1 MKRIALVAVAA
12 ALFASTAA
20 IAFADDAETETD
32 MDETSETREL
42 NETQMWKANM
52 IADYMDDLLAERLE
66 GEPPESVPLE
76 PAPPSSLDQ
85 VIELRT
91 GDTVVG
97 WGAMFKLIQL
107 AELGDQSLAEL
118 LAEIDGDDD
127 GWAFGKRFKELED
140 KGAELDAD
148 APKNLGQLKKQ
159 DKAKKT
165 NNGKKSG

>member
-52 IADYMDDLLAERLE
+52 IADYMDELLAERLAT
-66 GEPPESVPLE
+66 VLLE
-76 PAPPSSLDQ
+76 PDPLAPTSLDL

-107 AELGDQSLAEL
+107 AELGDQTLAEL
-118 LAEIDGDDD
+118 LADIDGD
-127 GWAFGKRFKELED
+127 GWALGRRFKEFKD
-140 KGAELDAD
+140 DGVELDDD

>member
-20 IAFADDAETETD
+20 IAFADDTENEND
-32 MDETSETREL
+32 IDETSETREL
-42 NETQMWKANM
+42 NETQMWKAEM
-52 IADYMDDLLAERLE
+52 IADYMDEVLAEWLD
-66 GEPPESVPLE
+66 PEPLE
-76 PAPPSSLDQ
+76 PAPLEPPPPTSLEQ

-107 AELGDQSLAEL
+107 ADLGEQTLAEL
-118 LAEIDGDDD
+118 LADIDGDDE
-127 GWAFGKRFKELED
+127 GWAFGKRFKELKD
-140 KGAELDAD
+140 NGAESDED

-159 DKAKKT
+159 DKANKT

>member
-20 IAFADDAETETD
+20 IAFADDTETETD
-32 MDETSETREL
+32 IDETSETREL
-42 NETQMWKANM
+42 NETQQWKAEM
-52 IADYMDDLLAERLE
+52 TAGYMEDVLADW
-66 GEPPESVPLE
+66 LE
-76 PAPPSSLDQ
+76 PEPNFSLDQ
-85 VIELRT
+85 VTELRT

-107 AELGDQSLAEL
+107 AELGEQSLTDL
-118 LAEIDGDDD
+118 LAEIDADDE
-127 GWAFGKRFKELED
+127 GWAFGRRFKELKD
-140 KGAELDAD
+140 NGAESDDD

-165 NNGKKSG
+165 NNGKKSR

>member
-20 IAFADDAETETD
+20 IAFADDTETETD
-32 MDETSETREL
+32 IDETSETREL
-42 NETQMWKANM
+42 NETQQWKAKM
-52 IADYMDDLLAERLE
+52 IAGYMDDVLAEW
-66 GEPPESVPLE
+66 LE
-76 PAPPSSLDQ
+76 PEPLPSSLDQ
-85 VIELRT
+85 VTELRT

-107 AELGDQSLAEL
+107 AELGGQSLTDL
-118 LAEIDGDDD
+118 LAEIDADDE
-127 GWAFGKRFKELED
+127 GWAFGRRFKELKD
-140 KGAELDAD
+140 DGAESDDD

-165 NNGKKSG
+165 NNGKKSR